1 MNRAETWQLIEGLCD
16 IADMHG
22 EGTQWSER
30 KTDNQG
36 VQYERTIK
44 VIEAIGTAGRMLNAI
59 SAGREPSESDIASA
73 IHINRVAQWRRVSG
87 K

>member
-1 MNRAETWQLIEGLCD
+1 MTRADEWRLIEELCEL
-16 IADMHG
+16 ADE
-22 EGTQWSER
+22 EGPIRYER
-30 KTDNQG
+30 ETRNQG
-36 VQYERTIK
+36 EQWERTINPL
-44 VIEAIGTAGRMLNAI
+44 EAIGTAGRMLNAI